1 MRLLLHPVMPKKNF
15 NAQQDKIVLGKLIA
29 KLRADKNISLRQMA
43 QGINIPPSNL
53 TYIEDGR
60 NVPTADVYSRIIDFL
75 NPINK
80 VQKQMDD
87 LYTKIRHAPPPDVC
101 NILIENKGLGERI
114 KLLQNVSLSPEQ
126 LTSIEELFASF
137 KK

>member
-1 MRLLLHPVMPKKNF
+1 MAKKSF
-15 NAQQDKIVLGKLIA
+15 NAQQDKIALGKAIT
-29 KLRADKNISLRQMA
+29 KLRTSKNISLRQMA

-60 NVPTADVYSRIIDFL
+60 NVPTADVYSRVIDYL
-75 NPINK
+75 KPTNK
-80 VQKQMDD
+80 IQTQMDD
-87 LYTKIRHAPPPDVC
+87 LYMKIRHAPPPDVC

-114 KLLQNVSLSPEQ
+114 ELLQNLSLSPEQ

>member
-1 MRLLLHPVMPKKNF
+1 MPKKNF
-15 NAQQDKIVLGKLIA
+15 NAQQDKIVLGKIIA
-29 KLRADKNISLRQMA
+29 KLRADKKVSLRQMA
-43 QGINIPPSNL
+43 QVINIPPSNL

-75 NPINK
+75 KPVSK
-80 VQKQMDD
+80 VQKHMDD
-87 LYTKIRHAPPPDVC
+87 LYTKIRHTPPPDVC
-101 NILIENKGLGERI
+101 NILLENKGLVERI

-126 LTSIEELFASF
+126 LSSIEELFASF